1 MEKSFSSPP
10 NRPSGIKLLQGE
22 KMFIANL
29 FSNPLFFVMIIVIVT
44 FSVTFHE
51 LCHAWMGVRE
61 GDYTLRDHI
70 TMNPLKQM
78 GIISLVMLAFV
89 GIAWGS
95 VPAHPE
101 LFRSRHSQWKVAL
114 AGPVGNLIL
123 FAVFILLFLLFGK
136 FISHANLKLFLN
148 FFYLGAVYNI
158 VLFLFNLIPAPG
170 FDGFH
175 ILEFFFPKLG
185 TLNSEWTKG
194 AFIVVIFLAFFGIS
208 YLFHFAEIITGLF
221 LRGLGNV
228 IGIG

>member
-123 FAVFILLFLLFGK
+123 FAVFILLFLLFECMQLT
-136 FISHANLKLFLN
+136 F
-148 FFYLGAVYNI
+148 
-158 VLFLFNLIPAPG
+158 
-170 FDGFH
+170 
-175 ILEFFFPKLG
+175 
-185 TLNSEWTKG
+185 
-194 AFIVVIFLAFFGIS
+194 
-208 YLFHFAEIITGLF
+208 
-221 LRGLGNV
+221 
-228 IGIG
+228 